1 MRTLLLVLIM
11 VLFVNGNDIVIDD
24 TITKPVIKLNIITL
38 DPNIEDSK
46 TIQTFPDMLSKI
58 FQADT
63 NFNSYEF
70 TSDSIIGKSLLAQEE
85 SLQPVFK
92 ESIPLGEISK
102 PTIQLDCLVSIENK
116 RYEITITGFDVSK
129 AVYVRRNYKEIQRKI
144 NREIKDIP
152 IEEITEKRSNT
163 HYETKKE
170 QAKTTNY
177 TKSEPI
183 KSVDDKEKQP
193 TAKTSLDNKS
203 RLFSLGLGYQREQS
217 DKMYVGNG
225 FSLNYKFSAHNPNY
239 PKRMGVIFSNSFNFV
254 FNEMTND
261 INSMIEL
268 PKEFEGSVITP
279 RSFNTMFGF
288 GYRFFTIDA
297 GFGYNRITHNGD
309 VYSKIDGTQQSV
321 SLGCTLIFGP
331 INVNSNVKVM
341 KDMIGDPIVWSA
353 GAAWDFIIA
362 RHN

>member
-24 TITKPVIKLNIITL
+24 TITKQVVLISYSTANSNIIISKKLETELFQIFQEEL
-38 DPNIEDSK
+38 DNKSYEITSDNIRDLSLKEQVFQLNGGTGTCVPVGEMSGA
-46 TIQTFPDMLSKI
+46 TIQVDGF
-58 FQADT
+58 
-63 NFNSYEF
+63 
-70 TSDSIIGKSLLAQEE
+70 
-85 SLQPVFK
+85 
-92 ESIPLGEISK
+92 
-102 PTIQLDCLVSIENK
+102 VSIEND
-116 RYEITITGFDVSK
+116 RYKIYLKGIDVTR
-129 AVYVRRNYKEIQRKI
+129 AVAINLKTLQRKI

-152 IEEITEKRSNT
+152 IEEITEMKSNT
-163 HYETKKE
+163 HYEPKKE
-170 QAKTTNY
+170 QPKITNY

-193 TAKTSLDNKS
+193 TAKTSLNNKS

-225 FSLNYKFSAHNPNY
+225 FSLNYKFSAPNKKY